1 MTRVEELRRLL
12 RDLER
17 CRDDADYLGETTP
30 LVWRVLEATPGP
42 IVIKGLAGAKARVR
56 EALNTEE
63 RRLVAESRGQA

>member
-1 MTRVEELRRLL
+1 MTRVEQLRTLL
-12 RDLER
+12 RDLDR
-17 CRDDADYLGETTP
+17 CRHDEDYLEEAPG

-63 RRLVAESRGQA
+63 RRLVAESRGRA